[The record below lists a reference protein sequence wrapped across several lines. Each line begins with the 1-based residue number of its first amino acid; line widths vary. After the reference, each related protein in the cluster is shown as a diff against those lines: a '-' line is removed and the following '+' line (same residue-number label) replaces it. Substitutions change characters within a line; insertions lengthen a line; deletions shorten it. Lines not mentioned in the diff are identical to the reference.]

1 MFESVF
7 IALDGPDGCG
17 KSTQAK
23 LLAEHIESLGV
34 KVQTFRDPG
43 STAIGE
49 KIRDILLDA
58 ENSQMSDRTELLLYM
73 ACRAQLYEEAIAPAL
88 NKKHCVIIDRWLS
101 STCAYQGCAGG
112 VGMETVLD
120 IAGHSLTRVWPDL
133 TIILDVDLSTSA
145 ARMVRDLD
153 RMEQK
158 GDSYHEKVRQGFLSL
173 AELRDDIV
181 VIEASADIQAVH
193 KKVVKTVND
202 LL

>member
-1 MFESVF
+1 
-7 IALDGPDGCG
+7 
-17 KSTQAK
+17 
-23 LLAEHIESLGV
+23 
-34 KVQTFRDPG
+34 
-43 STAIGE
+43 
-49 KIRDILLDA
+49 
-58 ENSQMSDRTELLLYM
+58 
-73 ACRAQLYEEAIAPAL
+73 
-88 NKKHCVIIDRWLS
+88 
-101 STCAYQGCAGG
+101 
-112 VGMETVLD
+112 METVLD